1 MLSDKELI
9 LLFDRRDE
17 NAVRQLHEKYGRY
30 CRSVATS
37 VLKSEADAEECV
49 NDAYLKVWNSIP
61 PAAPEK
67 MSAYVGSI
75 VRNQA
80 LDSYRAQR
88 RLKDIPPE
96 ETVPLDSLGTE
107 PAVEDRTN
115 ESENAEE
122 IAALIADYLR
132 GIDRKKR
139 LIFVARY
146 YRELSVSEIAAE
158 LNVAEG
164 TVMSSL
170 HRTRKGLES
179 FLKKKGASV

>member
-1 MLSDKELI
+1 MNDKELI
-9 LLFDRRDE
+9 MLFDRRDE
-17 NAVRQLHEKYGRY
+17 AAITELERKYGNY
-30 CRSVATS
+30 CRAVAFD
-37 VLKSEADAEECV
+37 VLKNEADAAECV
-49 NDAYLKVWNSIP
+49 NDAFLKIWNSIP

-122 IAALIADYLR
+122 VAALIADYLR